1 MTMASASRERSMCG
15 MLLPMR
21 PSHCDVKTGRP
32 ESACIVTGVM
42 KCVAASV
49 ITTCTVAPAL
59 VKSRTSSADL

>member
-1 MTMASASRERSMCG
+1 MTMASASRERSMCA

-21 PSHCDVKTGRP
+21 LSHSDVKTGRP

-49 ITTCTVAPAL
+49 MTTCTVAPAL
-59 VKSRTSSADL
+59 VSSRTSSADL